1 MRVRALL
8 FAVLLAAL
16 AFAPAQTQ
24 SRAAVTSPRDAFG
37 SAIGDDYFLATYS
50 QLESY
55 WKALDQSRIGCL
67 WWTSGA
73 PKKAAR
79 SGWPW

>member
-8 FAVLLAAL
+8 FAVLLAPL

-37 SAIGDDYFLATYS
+37 SAIGDDYFLATYR
-50 QLESY
+50 QLSVLE
-55 WKALDQSRIGCL
+55 KARPASPI
-67 WWTSGA
+67 A
-73 PKKAAR
+73 
-79 SGWPW
+79 